1 MSPAAGRSAATRAER
16 LMSIGEVL
24 AELQREFA
32 DVTHSKI
39 RFLEDQGLVEPQRTP
54 SGYRKF
60 STSDVE
66 RLRFVLGLQ
75 RDRYLPLRVIREY
88 LDAIDRGLEPP
99 ELPGGAPRAPRVVPD
114 GAVPDADGFA
124 RARRHLRL
132 TRDELVEAAGLDA
145 DLLGALES
153 FGLVAPDAGGW
164 YGADALEVASVARE
178 LSGFGIEARH
188 LRGFRTAAE
197 REVGLVEQVVNPLRR
212 QRHAGAGARADEVAR
227 EISALCVRLHA
238 TLVRGALDRHRG

>member
-1 MSPAAGRSAATRAER
+1 VSAAAGRASARAPR

-24 AELQREFA
+24 AELRPEFS

-39 RFLEDQGLVEPQRTP
+39 RFLEDQGLVEPERTA

-60 STSDVE
+60 SQADVE

-88 LDAIDRGLEPP
+88 LDAIDRGLDPP
-99 ELPGGAPRAPRVVPD
+99 ELPGGAPRAPRVVSD
-114 GAVPDADGFA
+114 AGVPGPERFG
-124 RARRHLRL
+124 RSRRELRL
-132 TRDELVEAAGLDA
+132 SRAELRDAAQLDEELLS
-145 DLLGALES
+145 ALES
-153 FGLVAPDAGGW
+153 YGLVAQDGGGW
-164 YGADALEVASVARE
+164 FDADALEIATVARE
-178 LSGFGIEARH
+178 LRGFGIEARH

-212 QRHAGAGARADEVAR
+212 QRQAGAGARADEVAR
-227 EISALCVRLHA
+227 EISSLCVRLHA
-238 TLVRGALDRHRG
+238 TLVRAALDDAGS